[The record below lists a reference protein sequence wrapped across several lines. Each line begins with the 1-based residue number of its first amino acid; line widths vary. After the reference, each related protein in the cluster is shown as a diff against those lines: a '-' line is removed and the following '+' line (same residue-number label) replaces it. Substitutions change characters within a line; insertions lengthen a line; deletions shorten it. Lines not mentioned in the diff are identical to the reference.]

1 MMSGEPKVVST
12 KDTIAGLP
20 GGRNCSA
27 AMTGEISVP
36 EANNRIG
43 RAIASV
49 PETGRLC
56 MHEKSL
62 RG

>member
-1 MMSGEPKVVST
+1 MESKVLPT
-12 KDTIAGLP
+12 KDMVSSLP

-27 AMTGEISVP
+27 AMTGESPMQEVDS
-36 EANNRIG
+36 RIG